1 MNEKPETN
9 YRAWLAKAEE
19 DLLNIQNNL
28 GADRVPWGTVC
39 FHAQQAGEKVL
50 KAFLVYHRMKPKK
63 THDLVIL
70 LTACTDIAPE
80 LDDLEQ
86 DCENL
91 SFYAVDTRYPGLHA
105 PGEEEGR
112 ALTDAAHRIR
122 RRVLELLPDAD

>member
-1 MNEKPETN
+1 M
-9 YRAWLAKAEE
+9 
-19 DLLNIQNNL
+19 
-28 GADRVPWGTVC
+28 
-39 FHAQQAGEKVL
+39 L

-80 LDDLEQ
+80 LDDFEQ

-91 SFYAVDTRYPGLHA
+91 SFYAVDTRYPSLHA

>member
-1 MNEKPETN
+1 LRLSWT
-9 YRAWLAKAEE
+9 
-19 DLLNIQNNL
+19 
-28 GADRVPWGTVC
+28 T
-39 FHAQQAGEKVL
+39 L
-50 KAFLVYHRMKPKK
+50 K
-63 THDLVIL
+63 
-70 LTACTDIAPE
+70 
-80 LDDLEQ
+80 